1 MDDAAGG
8 NALHT
13 HIVRPGYTAAEL
25 RTMLEGND
33 TGNKLIDGDAPARC
47 LSVRSRRA
55 LTA

>member
-33 TGNKLIDGDAPARC
+33 TGNKLIDGARPC
-47 LSVRSRRA
+47 LLPVRRRRP
-55 LTA
+55 

>member
-33 TGNKLIDGDAPARC
+33 TGNKLIDGARLCPRC
-47 LSVRSRRA
+47 LCA
-55 LTA
+55 AAGP

>member
-33 TGNKLIDGDAPARC
+33 TGNKLIDGARPCRARC
-47 LSVRSRRA
+47 LCA
-55 LTA
+55 AA